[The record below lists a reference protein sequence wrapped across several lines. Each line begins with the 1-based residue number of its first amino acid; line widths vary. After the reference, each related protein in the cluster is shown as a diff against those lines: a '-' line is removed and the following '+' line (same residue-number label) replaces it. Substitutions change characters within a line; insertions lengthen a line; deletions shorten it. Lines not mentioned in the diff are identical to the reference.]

1 MVVAADYHQGQRS
14 SLSVSSL
21 SVYALVAKR
30 HISHDIADS
39 NRQNMLASPMKPLV
53 ICKANKAM
61 MLAKQKAVRA
71 LKKAEAASVAAKIA
85 QQQVLEEIEAHAPQR
100 VAAPARTSTKA
111 FAAKDPHQALAALEC
126 IDLNSTTKHEFSQ
139 LQIVASKYAVR
150 TLSEA
155 LAKTTD
161 GSVRASAMMATRT
174 VRFVFDVACE
184 LAAEETERSA
194 VLNSLVWQ
202 SPQAVLKGRETRGAG
217 VVAYSESALELLNT
231 ALTAAKARVKE
242 RVAASD
248 KYASAMQA
256 TVAASEI

>member
-1 MVVAADYHQGQRS
+1 
-14 SLSVSSL
+14 
-21 SVYALVAKR
+21 
-30 HISHDIADS
+30 
-39 NRQNMLASPMKPLV
+39 MLASPMRPMA

-61 MLAKQKAVRA
+61 MLAKQKAGRA

-85 QQQVLEEIEAHAPQR
+85 QQRVLEEIEARAPER

-126 IDLNSTTKHEFSQ
+126 VDLNVMTKHEFSQ

-155 LAKTTD
+155 LATTTY

-174 VRFVFDVACE
+174 VRFVFDIACE
-184 LAAEETERSA
+184 LAAEDPERGA

-217 VVAYSESALELLNT
+217 IVAYSESALELLKT

-242 RVAASD
+242 RVAAAD
-248 KYASAMQA
+248 KYASAMEA
-256 TVAASEI
+256 TAAASE

>member
-1 MVVAADYHQGQRS
+1 
-14 SLSVSSL
+14 
-21 SVYALVAKR
+21 
-30 HISHDIADS
+30 
-39 NRQNMLASPMKPLV
+39 
-53 ICKANKAM
+53 

-150 TLSEA
+150 TSLK

-161 GSVRASAMMATRT
+161 GSVRASAMMATNCPIRLRCR
-174 VRFVFDVACE
+174 VSCR
-184 LAAEETERSA
+184 
-194 VLNSLVWQ
+194 
-202 SPQAVLKGRETRGAG
+202 GRNGA
-217 VVAYSESALELLNT
+217 
-231 ALTAAKARVKE
+231 
-242 RVAASD
+242 
-248 KYASAMQA
+248 
-256 TVAASEI
+256 